1 MPEAEEAD
9 GRAFWAAAL
18 ANPVP
23 ALGVCREVRPT
34 LLQADDTALRVEAVR
49 AALAESIEKMRAM
62 PPGPFEVEPP
72 PGIRG

>member
-18 ANPVP
+18 ANPLP

-49 AALAESIEKMRAM
+49 A
-62 PPGPFEVEPP
+62 
-72 PGIRG
+72 

>member
-18 ANPVP
+18 ANPLP

-34 LLQADDTALRVEAVR
+34 LLQVSGHNVVSSHSVVSSRL
-49 AALAESIEKMRAM
+49 
-62 PPGPFEVEPP
+62 PGVSSQ
-72 PGIRG
+72 

>member
-1 MPEAEEAD
+1 MVSTYCAILTGYYILTFA
-9 GRAFWAAAL
+9 
-18 ANPVP
+18 
-23 ALGVCREVRPT
+23 T

-62 PPGPFEVEPP
+62 PPGPFEVGPP